1 MTTLTL
7 ETPRALA
14 PLLPPAR
21 YKGAHGG
28 RGGSKSHFFAGL
40 LVERAV
46 AEPGFRAVCVRE
58 VQQSLK
64 EYSKRLLED
73 KIEDLGVGHYFR
85 ILQSHI
91 ETPGDGI
98 IIFQG
103 MQNHTAESIK
113 SLEGYDVAW
122 VEEAHVISQRSLDL
136 LRPTIRKPGSE
147 LWFSWNPIS
156 ESDPVD
162 ALLRGP
168 EPPPD
173 SVIVE
178 VNHRD
183 NPWFPDVLRSEMDY
197 DLAHDPD
204 KYAHVWEGGYRQL
217 TEARII
223 KNWRVAEFE
232 PPTDEDVLRFGADWG
247 YSIDPSVLVRLFVRG
262 RQIFIDYEAYMIGC
276 EVDHLPFLFG
286 GTEDE
291 ELNTLNAEAFETLPA
306 ALKGTPGI
314 PGARRWPIRA
324 DSARPETIA
333 YLKRHGFPSM
343 RAAKKGP
350 GSIEEGIQRLQSY
363 EIIVHPRCKRMPA
376 ELASWSYRTDRHTG
390 DVLPIP
396 EDKDNHFMDSTRYA
410 TEGLRGSSG
419 WGVA

>member
-7 ETPRALA
+7 ETPRALV

-28 RGGSKSHFFAGL
+28 RGGCKSHFFAGL
-40 LVERAV
+40 MIERAV
-46 AEPGFRAVCVRE
+46 AEPGLRAVCIRE
-58 VQQSLK
+58 VQRSLDQSV
-64 EYSKRLLED
+64 KRLLED
-73 KIEDLGVGHYFR
+73 KIQELGVGSYFR
-85 ILQSHI
+85 VLQSHI
-91 ETPGDGI
+91 ETAGGGR

-103 MQNHTAESIK
+103 MQYHTAESIK
-113 SLEGYDVAW
+113 SLEGYDICW
-122 VEEAHVISQRSLDL
+122 VEEAHVLSQRSLDL
-136 LRPTIRKPGSE
+136 LRPTIRAPGSE

-168 EPPPD
+168 DPPPGTE
-173 SVIVE
+173 VVE

-183 NPWFPDVLRSEMDY
+183 NPWFPEVLQVEMEY

-204 KYAHVWEGGYRQL
+204 KYAHVWEGGYQRL

-223 KNWRVAEFE
+223 KNWRVADFE
-232 PPTDEDVLRFGADWG
+232 PPTEEDVLRYGADWG
-247 YSIDPSVLVRLFVRG
+247 FSVDPSVLVRLFVRG
-262 RQIFIDYEAYMIGC
+262 RQIFVDHEAYMIGC

-286 GTEDE
+286 GTNDK
-291 ELNTLNAEAFETLPA
+291 ELIELNAEAFETLPV
-306 ALKGTPGI
+306 ALSGWPGV
-314 PGARRWPIRA
+314 PDARRWPIRA
-324 DSARPETIA
+324 DSARPETIS
-333 YLKRHGFPSM
+333 YLKRHGFPGM

-350 GSIEEGIQRLQSY
+350 GSIAEGIQRLQSY
-363 EIIVHPRCKRMPA
+363 EIIVHPRCKRA
-376 ELASWSYRTDRHTG
+376 AIELASYCFKTDRHTG
-390 DVLPIP
+390 DVLPVP
-396 EDKDNHFMDSTRYA
+396 EDRENHFMDGFRYA